1 MRLTRRHLAAASAL
15 ALAASGLLLVP
26 AASAQ
31 SADEAAV
38 ARAVEAL
45 RTAMLEAD
53 KAKLEALVTDQ
64 LSYGHSGGV
73 IQTKAQFV
81 DVIAGKK
88 TVYKTISLSDT
99 AITIAGSNAIVRDV
113 FSTDFESDGKPGT
126 AKIGELQ
133 VWAKQDGN
141 WKLLARQAFRT
152 PT

>member
-1 MRLTRRHLAAASAL
+1 MTLTRRHLAATCAL
-15 ALAASGLLLVP
+15 ALAAAGLLLVP
-26 AASAQ
+26 AAAAQ

-38 ARAVEAL
+38 AEAVEAL

-53 KAKLEALVTDQ
+53 KGKLEALVTDQ

-88 TVYKTISLSDT
+88 TVYKTITLSDS
-99 AITIAGSNAIVRDV
+99 AMTIAGSNAIVRDV
-113 FSTDFESDGKPGT
+113 FSTEFESDGKPGT

-133 VWAKQDGN
+133 VWTKQDGS
-141 WKLLARQAFRT
+141 WKLLARQGFRT